1 MIILM
6 ILKSNTNYR
15 IRMIGPSVSKNQICQ
30 LTEILYTDDINTN
43 EQKINFHLNNAI
55 TPKKRLLD
63 PIKTKNNLIGL
74 SSAKKA

>member
-6 ILKSNTNYR
+6 ILKSNTNNR

-43 EQKINFHLNNAI
+43 EQKFNFH
-55 TPKKRLLD
+55 
-63 PIKTKNNLIGL
+63 
-74 SSAKKA
+74 